1 MYNDGFSEFE
11 IKESSIKVG
20 DDEAFEKIGCV
31 GTAEETLN
39 IRFVTK
45 TCEGVEVLKK
55 AYQKGTG
62 KLKLTGHIKWSAYKK
77 MLAIVDSSLKK

>member
-55 AYQKGTG
+55 
-62 KLKLTGHIKWSAYKK
+62 HIRKAPAN
-77 MLAIVDSSLKK
+77 LN

>member
-45 TCEGVEVLKK
+45 TLYFIRLT
-55 AYQKGTG
+55 AY
-62 KLKLTGHIKWSAYKK
+62 LLTGNKQTPIIIHT
-77 MLAIVDSSLKK
+77 MLVIIS

>member
-39 IRFVTK
+39 IRLHIYCCGPHVQCSCVSHGSNFVCTGMDEAM
-45 TCEGVEVLKK
+45 TCS
-55 AYQKGTG
+55 
-62 KLKLTGHIKWSAYKK
+62 LKL
-77 MLAIVDSSLKK
+77 

>member
-39 IRFVTK
+39 IRFVNF
-45 TCEGVEVLKK
+45 CILSVPPMILNIFDAVPLHVIYRGEGIPFLF
-55 AYQKGTG
+55 
-62 KLKLTGHIKWSAYKK
+62 SNC
-77 MLAIVDSSLKK
+77 AI